1 MYSKYIQQ
9 FLEDNDLQAGEKF
22 YILGEDGEA
31 LNGKSNYYFKINPEG
46 TLDILKCDSDRTCQ
60 DFVFLVVV
68 YVIEILKCHFCGN
81 MVENVLTKS
90 IYKVDKER
98 EDLINYINSLTK
110 HKIPSELKY
119 KLENEGKYLY
129 GQYNS
134 IK

>member
-1 MYSKYIQQ
+1 MWFSFFKKDKEI
-9 FLEDNDLQAGEKF
+9 EEHAEK
-22 YILGEDGEA
+22 
-31 LNGKSNYYFKINPEG
+31 LNTLLKHTCHYERIGVYFKEIESISTDYG
-46 TLDILKCDSDRTCQ
+46 AS
-60 DFVFLVVV
+60 FLVVV